1 MAKKSIQELSEI
13 KANKRKKQY
22 NNGKK
27 MHGIYLRKAIHFI
40 VAIVLKIDQITEKEK
55 IVIIGDKRCLPHSK
69 PIIYAC
75 THPGG
80 NEIQRA
86 FQVIGKPSYL
96 MLGNPGKIYRMPL
109 YYGLLLNGVSTA

>member
-1 MAKKSIQELSEI
+1 MSKKSIQELSRI
-13 KANKRKKQY
+13 KANKRKKRY

-27 MHGIYLRKAIHFI
+27 MRGIFVRKALHFI
-40 VAIVLKIDQITEKEK
+40 VAIVLKIDQIAEKEK

-86 FQVIGKPSYL
+86 FQVIGKPSYPNIIKTL
-96 MLGNPGKIYRMPL
+96 KMYLI
-109 YYGLLLNGVSTA
+109 T